1 MLQLPNELL
10 FRIADFT
17 CKADLPSLRATCK
30 HLEQLTRKRFA
41 AAYITA
47 ARSPASFA
55 GLDQL
60 DRIVSHPHSSA
71 VTQGWMAVGDVP
83 VHLGFE
89 GFETP
94 LREIFQKMTQHTCGL
109 DIGIVLPT
117 GSKQSHYC
125 GDDLG
130 KHNRTMDF
138 GIMMLGALPNL
149 SHVRSFSIDARHS
162 SENGSM
168 LVLDLRRVVQGV
180 LSSQAPGATHDFI
193 IRLHDRATF
202 CTTWSE
208 MSVTKDK
215 TCLTFKGVH
224 HRRVLPK
231 MVETWKYLIT
241 AKELHVIDCTIS
253 NAELR
258 SLTKSVSNPGW
269 HLDFEDI
276 LFRTHSDRLFRTHND
291 DRNLFVHHL
300 QEALLHW
307 SQGLHSCRLTNFRSY
322 ENGSK
327 LIKDFEAT
335 GIDNIREHT
344 QSRDFLEYES
354 EEDNV
359 DE

>member
-60 DRIVSHPHSSA
+60 DRIVSHSYSSA
-71 VTQGWMAVGDVP
+71 VVQGWMAVGDVP

-94 LREIFQKMTQHTCGL
+94 LREIFQNMTQHTCGL

-180 LSSQAPGATHDFI
+180 MSSQAP
-193 IRLHDRATF
+193 
-202 CTTWSE
+202 
-208 MSVTKDK
+208 
-215 TCLTFKGVH
+215 
-224 HRRVLPK
+224 
-231 MVETWKYLIT
+231 
-241 AKELHVIDCTIS
+241 
-253 NAELR
+253 
-258 SLTKSVSNPGW
+258 VSNPGW

-291 DRNLFVHHL
+291 DRNLFVHHF

-307 SQGLHSCRLTNFRSY
+307 SQGLHSCRLTNLRSY

>member
-60 DRIVSHPHSSA
+60 DRIVSHSHSSA
-71 VTQGWMAVGDVP
+71 VIQGWMAVGDVP

-94 LREIFQKMTQHTCGL
+94 LREIFQKMTQHACGL

-117 GSKQSHYC
+117 GSEQSHYC

-130 KHNRTMDF
+130 KHNRTMNF

-180 LSSQAPGATHDFI
+180 LSSQAP
-193 IRLHDRATF
+193 
-202 CTTWSE
+202 
-208 MSVTKDK
+208 
-215 TCLTFKGVH
+215 
-224 HRRVLPK
+224 
-231 MVETWKYLIT
+231 
-241 AKELHVIDCTIS
+241 
-253 NAELR
+253 
-258 SLTKSVSNPGW
+258 VSNPGW

-307 SQGLHSCRLTNFRSY
+307 SQGLHSCRLTNLRSY

>member
-60 DRIVSHPHSSA
+60 DRTVSHSHSSA
-71 VTQGWMAVGDVP
+71 VIQGWMAVGDVP

-94 LREIFQKMTQHTCGL
+94 LREIFQKMTQHACGL

-117 GSKQSHYC
+117 GSEQSHYC

-130 KHNRTMDF
+130 KHNRTMNF

-180 LSSQAPGATHDFI
+180 LSSQAP
-193 IRLHDRATF
+193 
-202 CTTWSE
+202 
-208 MSVTKDK
+208 
-215 TCLTFKGVH
+215 
-224 HRRVLPK
+224 
-231 MVETWKYLIT
+231 
-241 AKELHVIDCTIS
+241 
-253 NAELR
+253 
-258 SLTKSVSNPGW
+258 VSNPGW

-307 SQGLHSCRLTNFRSY
+307 SQGLHSCRLTNLRSY

>member
-17 CKADLPSLRATCK
+17 RKADLPSLRATCK

-60 DRIVSHPHSSA
+60 DHIVSHSYSSA
-71 VTQGWMAVGDVP
+71 VIQGWMAVGDVP
-83 VHLGFE
+83 VHSGFE

-94 LREIFQKMTQHTCGL
+94 LREIFQKMTQHARGL

-117 GSKQSHYC
+117 GSEQSHYC
-125 GDDLG
+125 GEDLG

-149 SHVRSFSIDARHS
+149 SHVRSFSIDARRATS
-162 SENGSM
+162 TSGSL
-168 LVLDLRRVVQGV
+168 LVLDLRRIIQGV
-180 LSSQAPGATHDFI
+180 LSSQAQAKS
-193 IRLHDRATF
+193 

-208 MSVTKDK
+208 MSVTKEK

-224 HRRVLPK
+224 RSGILLK
-231 MVETWKYLIT
+231 MVETWEDLIT
-241 AKELHVIDCTIS
+241 AKELHIVDCTIS
-253 NAELR
+253 SAELR
-258 SLTKSVSNPGW
+258 SLTESVSNPGW

-276 LFRTHSDRLFRTHND
+276 LFRNHSDRLFPTHN

-300 QEALLHW
+300 QKALLHW
-307 SQGLHSCRLTNFRSY
+307 SQGLHSCRLTNLRSY

>member
-60 DRIVSHPHSSA
+60 DRIVSHSHSSA
-71 VTQGWMAVGDVP
+71 VIQGWMAVGDVP

-94 LREIFQKMTQHTCGL
+94 LRGIFQKMTQHACGL

-117 GSKQSHYC
+117 GSEQSHYC

-130 KHNRTMDF
+130 KHNRTMNF

-180 LSSQAPGATHDFI
+180 LSSQAP
-193 IRLHDRATF
+193 
-202 CTTWSE
+202 
-208 MSVTKDK
+208 
-215 TCLTFKGVH
+215 
-224 HRRVLPK
+224 
-231 MVETWKYLIT
+231 
-241 AKELHVIDCTIS
+241 
-253 NAELR
+253 
-258 SLTKSVSNPGW
+258 VSNPGW

-276 LFRTHSDRLFRTHND
+276 LFRTHSDRLFRTHDD

-307 SQGLHSCRLTNFRSY
+307 SQGLHSCRLTNLRSY

>member
-47 ARSPASFA
+47 DRSPASFT

-60 DRIVSHPHSSA
+60 DHIVSHPYSSA
-71 VTQGWMAVGDVP
+71 VIQGWMAVGDVP
-83 VHLGFE
+83 VHSGFE

-94 LREIFQKMTQHTCGL
+94 LL
-109 DIGIVLPT
+109 
-117 GSKQSHYC
+117 
-125 GDDLG
+125 
-130 KHNRTMDF
+130 
-138 GIMMLGALPNL
+138 
-149 SHVRSFSIDARHS
+149 
-162 SENGSM
+162 
-168 LVLDLRRVVQGV
+168 
-180 LSSQAPGATHDFI
+180 
-193 IRLHDRATF
+193 
-202 CTTWSE
+202 
-208 MSVTKDK
+208 
-215 TCLTFKGVH
+215 
-224 HRRVLPK
+224 
-231 MVETWKYLIT
+231 
-241 AKELHVIDCTIS
+241 
-253 NAELR
+253 
-258 SLTKSVSNPGW
+258 SNPGW

-291 DRNLFVHHL
+291 RNLFVHHL
-300 QEALLHW
+300 QKALLHW
-307 SQGLHSCRLTNFRSY
+307 SQGLHSCRLTNLRSY

-344 QSRDFLEYES
+344 QSRDFLEFES
-354 EEDNV
+354 EEDNI

>member
-60 DRIVSHPHSSA
+60 DRIVSHSHSSA
-71 VTQGWMAVGDVP
+71 VIQGWMAVGDVP

-94 LREIFQKMTQHTCGL
+94 LREIFQKMTQHACGL

-117 GSKQSHYC
+117 VSEQSHYC

-130 KHNRTMDF
+130 KHNRTMNF

-180 LSSQAPGATHDFI
+180 LSSQAP
-193 IRLHDRATF
+193 
-202 CTTWSE
+202 
-208 MSVTKDK
+208 
-215 TCLTFKGVH
+215 GVH

>member
-60 DRIVSHPHSSA
+60 DRIVSHSHSSA
-71 VTQGWMAVGDVP
+71 VIQGWMAVGDVP

-94 LREIFQKMTQHTCGL
+94 LREIFQKMTQHACGL

-117 GSKQSHYC
+117 GSEQSHYC

-130 KHNRTMDF
+130 KHNRTMNF

-180 LSSQAPGATHDFI
+180 LSSQAP
-193 IRLHDRATF
+193 
-202 CTTWSE
+202 
-208 MSVTKDK
+208 
-215 TCLTFKGVH
+215 
-224 HRRVLPK
+224 
-231 MVETWKYLIT
+231 
-241 AKELHVIDCTIS
+241 
-253 NAELR
+253 
-258 SLTKSVSNPGW
+258 VSNPGW

-300 QEALLHW
+300 KEALLHW
-307 SQGLHSCRLTNFRSY
+307 SQGLHSCRLTNLRSY

>member
-60 DRIVSHPHSSA
+60 DHIVSHSYSSA
-71 VTQGWMAVGDVP
+71 VIQGWMAVGDVP
-83 VHLGFE
+83 VHSGFE

-94 LREIFQKMTQHTCGL
+94 LREIFQKMTQHACGL

-117 GSKQSHYC
+117 GSEQSHYC
-125 GDDLG
+125 DEDLG
-130 KHNRTMDF
+130 KYNRTMDF

-149 SHVRSFSIDARHS
+149 SHVRSFSIDARRATS
-162 SENGSM
+162 TSGSL
-168 LVLDLRRVVQGV
+168 LVLDLRRIIQGV
-180 LSSQAPGATHDFI
+180 LSSQAQAKS
-193 IRLHDRATF
+193 

-208 MSVTKDK
+208 MSVTKEK

-224 HRRVLPK
+224 RRGILPK
-231 MVETWKYLIT
+231 MVETWEDLIT
-241 AKELHVIDCTIS
+241 AKELHVVDCTIS
-253 NAELR
+253 SAELR
-258 SLTKSVSNPGW
+258 SLTESVSNPGW

-307 SQGLHSCRLTNFRSY
+307 SQGLHSCRLTNLRSY